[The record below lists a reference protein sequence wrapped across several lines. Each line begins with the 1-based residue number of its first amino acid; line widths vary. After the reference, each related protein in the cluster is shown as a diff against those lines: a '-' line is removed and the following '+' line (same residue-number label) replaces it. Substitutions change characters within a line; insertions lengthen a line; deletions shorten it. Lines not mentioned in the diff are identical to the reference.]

1 MEEGLL
7 LGLEVWVCGK
17 RICRKGGGEGER
29 EGARA
34 VAASKYVSN

>member
-7 LGLEVWVCGK
+7 LGIGGVCVCGK
-17 RICRKGGGEGER
+17 RICNKGGGEGER

-34 VAASKYVSN
+34 VAASK